1 MWKIRVPRAHRRS
14 GRPYGRVAAVALAV
28 SVLGLAAACGTS
40 SAAGGGSSSG
50 GGGAVLKL
58 QDPGNAGPLAYAKR
72 EGILEKRLKAVGA
85 TVEWGGSYA
94 SFTATV
100 DAVHSGSVNVLA
112 GAISPAVGYLANS
125 PDIKIFSVTDPIT
138 DPSAPQ
144 TDGLV
149 VKPDSPITSVK
160 DLAGKQ
166 VAVNKGG
173 KGEYLLL
180 LALEDAGVPVDQV
193 KRVYLNPD
201 QGAAAFATGKVD
213 AWWAIVKAYPE
224 AVAKGARVLVH
235 GRDLDDKDLTILAAR
250 DELLRRHPE
259 AVRVYLEVLQELTE
273 EARKTPE
280 KFENVFLTQGPTAVT
295 GARLDLDIATAR
307 YANIPRYAA
316 KEDGANIRAVS
327 DLFRRYGVV
336 TAEIRPDDVL
346 FDLKAAAGSTP
357 AASG

>member
-1 MWKIRVPRAHRRS
+1 MWKSRRRV
-14 GRPYGRVAAVALAV
+14 RVAVLALAV
-28 SVLGLAAACGTS
+28 SLSGLLAACGTS

-50 GGGAVLKL
+50 GSGAVLKL

-85 TVEWGGSYA
+85 SVEWGGSYA
-94 SFTATV
+94 SFTATI

-138 DPSAPQ
+138 DPAAPQ

-149 VKPDSPITSVK
+149 VRPDSPIKSVA

-180 LALEDAGVPVDQV
+180 LALEKAGIPVDQV

-224 AVAKGARVLVH
+224 AVAKGARVIVH

-250 DELLRRHPE
+250 NELLDRHPE
-259 AVRVYLEVLQELTE
+259 AVQVYLQVLQELTE

-280 KFENVFLTQGPTAVT
+280 KFENVFLDQGPTAVS
-295 GARLDLDIATAR
+295 GARLAQNIATAK
-307 YANIPRYAA
+307 YANIPRHVT
-316 KEDGANIRAVS
+316 KDDGANIQQVAE
-327 DLFRRYGVV
+327 LFRKYGVV
-336 TAEIRPDDVL
+336 SAAVDPAGVL
-346 FDLKAAAGSTP
+346 FDLKAAAGSPSP
-357 AASG
+357 AAAG

>member
-1 MWKIRVPRAHRRS
+1 MWNRHLLDPRPRRRVRAA
-14 GRPYGRVAAVALAV
+14 VVALAI
-28 SVLGLAAACGTS
+28 SLAGLATACGTP
-40 SAAGGGSSSG
+40 SAAGEESSSG
-50 GGGAVLKL
+50 GGTGAVLKL

-85 TVEWGGSYA
+85 SVEWGGSYA
-94 SFTATV
+94 SFTATI

-138 DPSAPQ
+138 DPAAPQ

-149 VKPDSPITSVK
+149 VAPDSPVKSVK
-160 DLAGKQ
+160 DLVGRQ

-180 LALEDAGVPVDQV
+180 LALEKAGVPVDQV

-201 QGAAAFATGKVD
+201 QGASAFATGKVD

-224 AVAKGARVLVH
+224 VVAKGARVIVH
-235 GRDLDDKDLTILAAR
+235 GRDLDDRDLTIAAAR
-250 DELLRRHPE
+250 DELLDQHPE
-259 AVRVYLEVLQELTE
+259 AVRVYLDVLRELTA
-273 EARKTPE
+273 EAKQEPE
-280 KFENVFLTQGPTAVT
+280 KFENVFLKQGPTAVT
-295 GARLDLDIATAR
+295 GPRLELDIATAK
-307 YANIPRYAA
+307 YANIPRTVT
-316 KEDGANIRAVS
+316 KDDGANIQEVAG
-327 DLFRRYGVV
+327 LFQKYGVV
-336 TAEIRPDDVL
+336 SGSIDPADVL
-346 FDLKAAAGSTP
+346 FDLDAAGSSSP